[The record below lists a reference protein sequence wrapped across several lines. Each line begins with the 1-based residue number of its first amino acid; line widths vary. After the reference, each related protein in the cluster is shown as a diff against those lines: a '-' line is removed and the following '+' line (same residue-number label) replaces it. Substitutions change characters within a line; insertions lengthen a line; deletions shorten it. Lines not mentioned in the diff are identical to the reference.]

1 MIRLVGIA
9 IIALIAVG
17 VVVLISKIFEWENKV
32 TDEEAER
39 RFKQSLEELEKS
51 KKEREKI

>member
-1 MIRLVGIA
+1 MIRLVVIA

-17 VVVLISKIFEWENKV
+17 IVLLISKIFEWENKV

-51 KKEREKI
+51 KKEGKKL

>member
-17 VVVLISKIFEWENKV
+17 VVVLVSKIFEWENKV

>member
-1 MIRLVGIA
+1 MIRLVVIA

-17 VVVLISKIFEWENKV
+17 VVLLISKIFEWENKV

-51 KKEREKI
+51 KKEGKKL